1 MMTNVLPQV
10 NQQASVSTMVI
21 GSLVMA
27 GIVAAIYGI
36 HRYLTTRRA
45 RGGERGAASA
55 RPTVTVRDRADRMPR
70 NALVDVWRRFVRAQP
85 RRHRASIKE
94 YPVVLVLGTAGGGKS
109 QLIDAQVDW
118 QAQKKR
124 FLPSVTD
131 DALLQIYIGS
141 RLVVQE
147 VSAALLADDSADA
160 RRALKRLWARSARTR
175 PPGVVVVVDA
185 AALGNAAPEE
195 LRRQAQLVRGK
206 IDLLQEI
213 HRRPVRISVCL
224 THMDRFSGFA
234 ELADVASRHQ
244 LPLAV
249 DLRSLAQ
256 RDGRDVQVFGAREDY
271 LGVALAA
278 SPAESFA
285 RVVELMAS
293 SGGLGPLLGA
303 FLAPL
308 CDKSRLAAPPE
319 LDKLYFFAPGAE
331 ADRVL
336 DRASVA
342 PTPKAQARGVVRR
355 RVWRLAAVGA
365 AVSLYLGLAHANHA
379 RKLDAA
385 VTAVAAYQ
393 AACQPGAAAANELD
407 RALERADAALHGVES
422 AEHWWPLLELSARQD
437 KRRLAATAVTCTRA
451 SYLLPIASH
460 GAVESRELAVYL
472 LGLLYAARDNALGE
486 WIAPRAAAWAA
497 DLHVPERAVSA
508 YVYWSAH
515 AWGEPIALQVPAAD
529 SDPTLSLKPWVEFF
543 ARLQAAY
550 DSQDVGSEL
559 AALQARAAQLA
570 GAIDR
575 SHKYPDV
582 STAMALLPP
591 IAPFDVTGLLK
602 VSRRDEAIQW
612 VEHNRAPLEGVLAMV
627 QDGDLTPAVLGRMTL
642 GAVLA
647 HVNKIMGAAGS
658 EVYAFKLERK
668 YAFGRQRWQELIARA
683 TIQIYVRQPGYPFW
697 PRDTPQPQPAAVID
711 ATQPGGIADAT
722 QPGGIADATRL
733 ATTQPAAAPA
743 PAPGPALQATA
754 APYHKVVV
762 EGMVRPVLD
771 EFGKKLPS
779 SPIPE
784 ADRATLAAYALEQ
797 INGYAQKYR
806 EALYASY
813 QPYHLAVRTAADL
826 PPAINAMT
834 KPSGGFMRWLRGLA
848 EDADLQNLDTP
859 YLRPLADAVA
869 PLQPI
874 VRLVHP
880 KDAAVNEL
888 ARYVTLVTKLS
899 RELAGTERS
908 NPNSSAPGNAVFS
921 QPPTQQFGTA
931 TGGDPGGGGGGD
943 ELSRIMS
950 PVARVAMPMLLQ
962 PDTSYL
968 AQTQQWLA
976 EAGITDDI
984 RLPFL
989 EPFER
994 VLDLGVPELERALR
1008 QHWARTWSVVARTFE
1023 KYPFRRKTRREV
1035 EPGEIDAFKE
1045 GGAFWQSFQP
1055 LAPFCVLRG
1064 DGWAQRGPLTRPL
1077 ALPPGMLGRVNL
1089 IVRLARVYFDK
1100 DGKRQPLALTVT
1112 PLPLPKELDREGYVT
1127 MSFLRAGGAAVFGFN
1142 QAPTAR
1148 AFAPTWW
1155 GAEGASVGIMFGDPL
1170 VRNQPDRAPDQQ
1182 QDSPTSPWA
1191 LYHLLE
1197 KAQQVGDTF
1206 VWSMPRAWTV
1216 PREGT
1221 LPRELKRR
1229 TAQIRFV
1236 MRGDAIAL
1244 HPWTQ
1249 FGAE

>member
-1 MMTNVLPQV
+1 MPQV
-10 NQQASVSTMVI
+10 AQQGSYVTTVIIALVVASII
-21 GSLVMA
+21 G
-27 GIVAAIYGI
+27 AIFAI
-36 HRYLTTRRA
+36 HRLLTTRRA
-45 RGGERGAASA
+45 RGGGGERGGRSA
-55 RPTVTVRDRADRMPR
+55 PPTAIVRDRADRMPK
-70 NALVDVWRRFVRAQP
+70 NALVEVWRRFMRAQP

-94 YPVVLVLGTAGGGKS
+94 YPVVLVLGSAGGGKS

-124 FLPSVTD
+124 FFPSVTD

-141 RLVVQE
+141 RVVVQE

-160 RRALKRLWARSARTR
+160 RRALKRLWARSARSR

-185 AALGNAAPEE
+185 VALGNAAPEE

-213 HRRPVRISVCL
+213 HRRPIRISVCL
-224 THMDRFSGFA
+224 THMDRFFGFA

-271 LGVALAA
+271 LSMALAA

-285 RVVELMAS
+285 RIVELLSS
-293 SGGLGPLLGA
+293 SGGLGPLLSA

-308 CDKSRLAAPPE
+308 CDKSRVALPPE

-336 DRASVA
+336 DRVSVA
-342 PTPKAQARGVVRR
+342 APAKAQVRIVVRR
-355 RVWRLAAVGA
+355 RVWQLAAVGA

-385 VTAVAAYQ
+385 VAAVAAYQ
-393 AACQPGAAAANELD
+393 ASCQPGAAAANELG
-407 RALERADAALHGVES
+407 RSLERADVTLHGVES
-422 AEHWWPLLELSARQD
+422 AERWWPLLKLSARDD

-472 LGLLYAARDNALGE
+472 LGLLYAARDNALGQ

-497 DLHVPERAVSA
+497 DLHVPERTVSA
-508 YVYWSAH
+508 YIYWSAH
-515 AWGEPIALQVPAAD
+515 AWGDPIALQLPAAD
-529 SDPTLSLKPWVEFF
+529 NDPTLSLKPWIEFF
-543 ARLQAAY
+543 VRLQATY
-550 DSQDVGSEL
+550 DSQDVGTDL

-570 GAIDR
+570 EAIDR

-582 STAMALLPP
+582 STMLALLPP
-591 IAPFDVTGLLK
+591 IAPFDVSGLLK
-602 VSRRDEAIQW
+602 VSQRDEAIQW

-647 HVNKIMGAAGS
+647 HVNKIMAGAGS

-668 YAFGRQRWQELIARA
+668 YAFGRQRWKELVARA
-683 TIQIYVRQPGYPFW
+683 SIQIYVRQPGYPFW
-697 PRDTPQPQPAAVID
+697 PRETQQPQTEAVID
-711 ATQPGGIADAT
+711 ATQRDGTVDAT
-722 QPGGIADATRL
+722 QRPAVIDATQL
-733 ATTQPAAAPA
+733 ATTQLAAAPP
-743 PAPGPALQATA
+743 PAPSPALQATA
-754 APYHKVVV
+754 NPYHKAVVD
-762 EGMVRPVLD
+762 GMVRPVLD

-784 ADRATLAAYALEQ
+784 ADRTTLAAYALEQ
-797 INGYAQKYR
+797 VNGYAQKYR
-806 EALYASY
+806 EALYAAY

-826 PPAINAMT
+826 PPAINAMI
-834 KPSGGFMRWLRGLA
+834 KPNGGFMRWLRGLA

-880 KDAAVNEL
+880 KDAAVGDL
-888 ARYVTLVTKLS
+888 AKYVGFVTRLS
-899 RELAGTERS
+899 RDLAGIERS
-908 NPNSSAPGNAVFS
+908 NLNNGGSTSAVFT
-921 QPPTQQFGTA
+921 QPPTQQFGA
-931 TGGDPGGGGGGD
+931 PTGNDPGGGSGD
-943 ELSRIMS
+943 ELPRLMS
-950 PVARVAMPMLLQ
+950 PIARVAMTQLLQ

-976 EAGITDDI
+976 EVGITDEI

-994 VLDLGVPELERALR
+994 VLDFGVPELERAIR
-1008 QHWARTWSVVARTFE
+1008 QQWARTWGVVARTFE
-1023 KYPFRRKTRREV
+1023 KYPFRRKSKREV
-1035 EPGEIDAFKE
+1035 EPSEIDAFKE
-1045 GGAFWQSFQP
+1045 GGAFWQSFKE

-1077 ALPPGMLGRVNL
+1077 ALPPGMLGSVNM

-1100 DGKRQPLALTVT
+1100 EGKRQPLALTVT

-1127 MSFLRAGGAAVFGFN
+1127 MSFLRAGGASVFGFN

-1148 AFAPTWW
+1148 AFTPSWW
-1155 GAEGASVGIMFGDPL
+1155 GAEGASIGIMFGDPVL
-1170 VRNQPDRAPDQQ
+1170 RNQPDRAPDQQ
-1182 QDSPTSPWA
+1182 VDSPASPWA

-1197 KAQQVGDTF
+1197 KAQLVGDTY
-1206 VWSMPRAWTV
+1206 VWTMPREWTIR
-1216 PREGT
+1216 REGM
-1221 LPRELKRR
+1221 KRR
-1229 TAQIRFV
+1229 WVEIRFV
-1236 MRGDAIAL
+1236 MRGDPIAL

-1249 FGAE
+1249 FSRE

>member
-1 MMTNVLPQV
+1 MTTNVLPQV
-10 NQQASVSTMVI
+10 NQQASIVTMVI

-27 GIVAAIYGI
+27 SLIAVIYGI
-36 HRYLTTRRA
+36 HRYVTTRRA
-45 RGGERGAASA
+45 RGGAASA
-55 RPTVTVRDRADRMPR
+55 RPTVNVRARADRMPR

-94 YPVVLVLGTAGGGKS
+94 YPVVLVLGPAGGGKS

-141 RLVVQE
+141 RIVVQE

-160 RRALKRLWARSARTR
+160 RRALKRLWARSTR
-175 PPGVVVVVDA
+175 NRSPGVVVVVDA
-185 AALGNAAPEE
+185 VALGNTAPEE

-256 RDGRDVQVFGAREDY
+256 RDGRDVQVFGAREDH

-308 CDKSRLAAPPE
+308 CDKSRLAVPPE

-342 PTPKAQARGVVRR
+342 PAPKAQARTVVRR

-365 AVSLYLGLAHANHA
+365 AAALYLGLAHANHA

-385 VTAVAAYQ
+385 AAAVAAYQ
-393 AACQPGAAAANELD
+393 TACQPGAAAASELG
-407 RALERADAALHGVES
+407 RSLERADATLHGVES
-422 AEHWWPLLELSARQD
+422 AERWWPLLRLSARAD
-437 KRRLAATAVTCTRA
+437 KRRLAAAAVTCTRA

-472 LGLLYAARDNALGE
+472 VGLLYAARDNALGE

-508 YVYWSAH
+508 YIYWSAH
-515 AWGEPIALQVPAAD
+515 AWRDPIALQPPAAD
-529 SDPTLSLKPWVEFF
+529 SDPTLSLKPWIEFF

-559 AALQARAAQLA
+559 AALQARAAQLTEA
-570 GAIDR
+570 VDR

-582 STAMALLPP
+582 STLLALLPP

-612 VEHNRAPLEGVLAMV
+612 IEHNRAPLEGVLAMV

-642 GAVLA
+642 GALLA
-647 HVNKIMGAAGS
+647 HVNKIMGGAGS

-683 TIQIYVRQPGYPFW
+683 SIQIYVRQPGYPFW
-697 PRDTPQPQPAAVID
+697 PRETPRPQPETVID
-711 ATQPGGIADAT
+711 ATQPGATADAT
-722 QPGGIADATRL
+722 PRDAIVDATRL
-733 ATTQPAAAPA
+733 ATTQLAAAPP
-743 PAPGPALQATA
+743 PAPGPAVQATVD
-754 APYHKVVV
+754 PYHKAVV

-779 SPIPE
+779 SPVPE

-797 INGYAQKYR
+797 VNGYAQKYR

-813 QPYHLAVRTAADL
+813 QPYHLTVRSAADL

-834 KPSGGFMRWLRGLA
+834 KPNGSFMRWLRGLA

-869 PLQPI
+869 PLQPV

-880 KDAAVNEL
+880 SKDATVNEL
-888 ARYVTLVTKLS
+888 ARWVALVIKLS
-899 RELAGTERS
+899 RELAGTERTS
-908 NPNSSAPGNAVFS
+908 PNNGELVNAVFT
-921 QPPTQQFGTA
+921 QPPTQQFGTP
-931 TGGDPGGGGGGD
+931 TPGDPASASGD
-943 ELSRIMS
+943 ALSRIMS
-950 PVARVAMPMLLQ
+950 PVARVAMTMLLQ
-962 PDTSYL
+962 PDTAYL

-976 EAGITDDI
+976 EVGIVDEI

-994 VLDLGVPELERALR
+994 VLDFGAPELERALR
-1008 QHWARTWSVVARTFE
+1008 QQWAHTWAIVARTFE
-1023 KYPFRRKTRREV
+1023 KYPFRRKSKREA

-1045 GGAFWQSFQP
+1045 GGAFWQSFRE
-1055 LAPFCVLRG
+1055 LAPFCVLRS
-1064 DGWAQRGPLTRPL
+1064 DGWTQRGPLARPL
-1077 ALPPGMLGRVNL
+1077 TLPPGMLGRVNL

-1100 DGKRQPLALTVT
+1100 DGKRQPLALTAT
-1112 PLPLPKELDREGYVT
+1112 ALPLPKELDREGYVT
-1127 MSFLRAGGAAVFGFN
+1127 MSFLRAGGASVFGFN

-1155 GAEGASVGIMFGDPL
+1155 GAEGASIGIMFGDPL
-1170 VRNQPDRAPDQQ
+1170 LRNQPDRAPDQQ
-1182 QDSPTSPWA
+1182 QDAPASPWA

-1206 VWSMPRAWTV
+1206 LWTMPRGWTI

-1221 LPRELKRR
+1221 LPRELKHR
-1229 TAQIRFV
+1229 AVQIRFV
-1236 MRGDAIAL
+1236 LRGDAIAL